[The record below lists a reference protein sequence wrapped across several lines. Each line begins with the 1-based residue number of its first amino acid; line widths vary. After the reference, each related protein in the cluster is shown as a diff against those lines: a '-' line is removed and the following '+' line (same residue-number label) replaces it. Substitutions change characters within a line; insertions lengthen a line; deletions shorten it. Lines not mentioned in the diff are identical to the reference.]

1 MISALFQLYFRSL
14 RTSAR
19 VALAVRSTFAAILS
33 NRGFTHLHG
42 AEACLLRSHP
52 KHQSL
57 SGCAAFGVAHVWVHL
72 ATSTAVAALAARST
86 ATVSSTARHD

>member
-72 ATSTAVAALAARST
+72 ATTTPKLKKK
-86 ATVSSTARHD
+86 